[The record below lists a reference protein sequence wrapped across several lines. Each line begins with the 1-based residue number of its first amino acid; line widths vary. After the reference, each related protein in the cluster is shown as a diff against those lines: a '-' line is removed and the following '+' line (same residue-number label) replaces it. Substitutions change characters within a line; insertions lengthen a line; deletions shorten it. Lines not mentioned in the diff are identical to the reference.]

1 MSQQVIIHTLQE
13 LTECILE
20 EHYDGNSDQFTEE
33 DCSIII
39 NSLME
44 RNYLKRGLL
53 EDEYVY
59 MLNQDISQSV
69 CEVELSGSELTLM
82 RQFFNNPKA
91 TFIIYNT
98 QKGKTN
104 ILSKQIK
111 KIKQNSQLKPVFYI
125 IVSNDQTLAVQ
136 SSESILLSIQE
147 NDCEVFILS
156 SLSKTTFGDLK
167 TKIDAY
173 IADDENEYKTPV
185 IVALNNNQQLNKIV
199 GLMAHIQYKNSRNPL
214 IKNVPI
220 FDEADETYPQI
231 RDIVVR
237 SRERNV
243 SFLDMIHKDNTS
255 LQSIYWISATE
266 GELLDGKYPEC
277 ESAANYVCDN
287 AELECPTY
295 RAIHHPE
302 IKCKFVSQTTKESKN
317 GYALRNIEEN
327 DAHFKTPIILP
338 SGEVYY
344 RKGIVNACSKRSS
357 QIDLAV
363 DLSKKGF
370 HVMVFNQ
377 PGLTVLKYG
386 DPVRKIYRIKGLRFN
401 KLLFDKYKELN
412 LNDRPLVIM
421 GNKKVNRG
429 ISFHYAPPENGSEGL
444 IWTDLILG
452 NIEDKDQAVQKGGRL
467 AGKIAHCLQYPPNEL
482 YYWTTTKTSSLIC
495 THNNRIDE
503 INKNLSAST
512 IKEAFESASNKIK
525 EVKVMHTVDPSKYRV
540 YKNIEDVKKVVKEIC
555 QKEYYFQAKD
565 EVTRF
570 IKTSLNGP
578 SEIANLFKAIGKVNT
593 GYTGQRET
601 SSGGRTAY
609 PCYLDTSNPDT
620 LLYVVLI
627 DNLLATEDQK
637 RAIEEYGQNIEIPQV
652 DTTGNLIESLKQNI
666 FSI

>member
-1 MSQQVIIHTLQE
+1 MSQQIIIHTLQE
-13 LTECILE
+13 LTECVLE
-20 EHYDGNSDQFTEE
+20 EHYDGNSEQFTEE
-33 DCSIII
+33 DCSNII
-39 NSLME
+39 NSLTE

-69 CEVELSGSELTLM
+69 CEDKLSGSDLTLM
-82 RQFFNNPKA
+82 LQFFNNPKA

-104 ILSKQIK
+104 ILSKHIK
-111 KIKQNSQLKPVFYI
+111 QIKQNSQLKPVFYI
-125 IVSNDQTLAVQ
+125 IVSNDQTLAAQ
-136 SSESILLSIQE
+136 SSESILSSIQE
-147 NDCEVFILS
+147 NDCEVFTLS

-167 TKIDAY
+167 TKMDAY
-173 IADDENEYKTPV
+173 IADDDNEYKTPV
-185 IVALNNNQQLNKIV
+185 IVALANNQQLNKIV
-199 GLMAHIQYKNSRNPL
+199 ALMAHIQYKNSRNPL

-220 FDEADETYPQI
+220 FDEADETYPRI

-237 SRERNV
+237 SKERNV

-295 RAIHHPE
+295 RAMHHLE
-302 IKCKFVSQTTKESKN
+302 TKFKIVSQTSKESKN

-344 RKGIVNACSKRSS
+344 RKAIINACSKRSS

-363 DLSKKGF
+363 DLGKKGV

-377 PGLTVLKYG
+377 SGLTVLKYG
-386 DPVRKIYRIKGLRFN
+386 DPVRKIYRIKGMRFN

-429 ISFHYAPPENGSEGL
+429 ISFHYAPQDGSEGL

-452 NIEDKDQAVQKGGRL
+452 NIEDKDQAAQKGGRL
-467 AGKIAHCLQYPPNEL
+467 AGKIAHCPQYPPNEL
-482 YYWTTTKTSSLIC
+482 YYWTTRNTLSLIC

-503 INKNLSAST
+503 INKNSSAST

-525 EVKVMHTVDPSKYRV
+525 EVKVMHAVNASQFRV
-540 YKNIEDVKKVVKEIC
+540 YKDLEDVKKVVNEIC
-555 QKEYYFQAKD
+555 KKEYYFQARD
-565 EVTRF
+565 PLTGF

-578 SEIANLFKAIGKVNT
+578 SEVANLFKAIGKVNT

-609 PCYLDTSNPDT
+609 PCYLDTNDPDT

-637 RAIEEYGQNIEIPQV
+637 REIEEYGQNIEIPQV
-652 DTTGNLIESLKQNI
+652 DTTGNLIESLKQSI
-666 FSI
+666 FNM